1 MFQLCWSASRKEASA
16 RLWGAVSTGD
26 CSLFREGQTSVA
38 LLHRMRILCN
48 PVNLLYVDFF
58 TLFLFIFRH
67 RSCTWTFAPRWT
79 LRGTETAAH
88 VRYPPTAPGSPPTQ
102 RCQILHVSHPL
113 FPKVLTHST
122 AGQCVQNSCIHM
134 GSIAFNEINWK
145 NVIFFFSPPEPLC
158 VELTLTQAIN
168 NTTPVLIL

>member
-1 MFQLCWSASRKEASA
+1 MRAERRRALGFEELSPPEIAPS
-16 RLWGAVSTGD
+16 
-26 CSLFREGQTSVA
+26 SVKVRPQWPFYTECESYA
-38 LLHRMRILCN
+38 IQSIF
-48 PVNLLYVDFF
+48 LYVDFF

-158 VELTLTQAIN
+158 FELTLTQAIN